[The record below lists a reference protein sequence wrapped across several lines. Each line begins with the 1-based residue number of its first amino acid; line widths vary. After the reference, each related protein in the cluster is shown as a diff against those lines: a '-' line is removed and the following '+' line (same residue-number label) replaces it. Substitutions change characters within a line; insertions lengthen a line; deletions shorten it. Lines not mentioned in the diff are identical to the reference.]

1 MVCSYFDDHLAEILS
16 HNHSADLNTTE
27 SYQMES
33 SKAHSVSE
41 ENINATSSGSFQ
53 SQFPSPQLLS
63 NKKLLKSVFTLPT
76 TSASLGHWHL
86 HQPTWQHLEKNYHI
100 CKNPSLLQN
109 IKQFLPYW
117 GRTNLQKAHQ
127 ENIPEDRL
135 PPLRYFAW
143 VCNCAAACR
152 LCPNS
157 AYGPVTTML
166 TTAFS
171 RWVF

>member
-63 NKKLLKSVFTLPT
+63 NMKLLKSVFTLPT

-86 HQPTWQHLEKNYHI
+86 HQPTCHI
-100 CKNPSLLQN
+100 WKKIITFAKILAYYKTSSSFCHTEAEQIYRRLIKKTSQKTDCLLSATLHECVTVQ
-109 IKQFLPYW
+109 LPAVYVQIQL
-117 GRTNLQKAHQ
+117 TALS
-127 ENIPEDRL
+127 
-135 PPLRYFAW
+135 PP
-143 VCNCAAACR
+143 C
-152 LCPNS
+152 
-157 AYGPVTTML
+157 
-166 TTAFS
+166 
-171 RWVF
+171 